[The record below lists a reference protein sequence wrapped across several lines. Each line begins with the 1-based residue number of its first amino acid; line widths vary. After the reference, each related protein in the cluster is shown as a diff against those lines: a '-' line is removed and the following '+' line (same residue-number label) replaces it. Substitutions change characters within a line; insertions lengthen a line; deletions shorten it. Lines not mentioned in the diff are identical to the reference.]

1 MLRPS
6 IFRSNN
12 LWDDF
17 FDNFATPMF
26 TSVANTIP
34 SVMKTDVKE
43 VEGGYEL
50 HIDLPGFKKEDV
62 QAELKDGYLNIK
74 AETKSENDEKDQN
87 GKYTRRERHVGSCTR
102 SYYVG
107 EHVEQEDVKAS
118 FENGVL
124 KLFVPSVEAKKP
136 AVEEKKLITIE

>member
-62 QAELKDGYLNIK
+62 QAELKDGYLTIK

-87 GKYTRRERHVGSCTR
+87 GKYIRRERRYGSYKR
-102 SYYVG
+102 SFDLTGIDTGGIKAEYKNG
-107 EHVEQEDVKAS
+107 ILTIDLPKQKQEAPKQRRL
-118 FENGVL
+118 EIT
-124 KLFVPSVEAKKP
+124 EA
-136 AVEEKKLITIE
+136 E